1 MFCSFGIFLSMAFKT
16 KSLQII
22 HRVIFN
28 YSISSFSI
36 DMIYC
41 DWHSPLF
48 YMLIIFHSTFF
59 TFISISIQNI
69 LIISSKSIFII
80 SIILI
85 PILVF
90 IVPFLLIVLFHYRW
104 AIFAI
109 YLSISS
115 YIITKWTIRY
125 IFHLSWYDCNSSLSA
140 SYIICY
146 FFISTS
152 R

>member
-1 MFCSFGIFLSMAFKT
+1 MFCSFSIFLSMTFKT
-16 KSLQII
+16 KSLQIV

-28 YSISSFSI
+28 DRISSFSI

-41 DWHSPLF
+41 DRYSPFF
-48 YMLIIFHSTFF
+48 YMLTIFHSTFF

-90 IVPFLLIVLFHYRW
+90 IIPFFLIVLFHYRW
-104 AIFAI
+104 TFFAI

-125 IFHLSWYDCNSSLSA
+125 IFHLSWYYCNSSLSA